1 MKNFANIAFCYI
13 KYLSKKFACNFSL
26 YFQDFG
32 EHGGS
37 DLNVVRNCIDKVRKR
52 KGLAVEEK
60 IVVYAEKQRNLNK
73 KKQ

>member
-1 MKNFANIAFCYI
+1 MSTLPLPALNIFSNNITYNFFV
-13 KYLSKKFACNFSL
+13 K
-26 YFQDFG
+26 FQDFG

-73 KKQ
+73 KK